1 MPIYEFVCPDCGWEF
16 EELLRNS
23 AEADSTPCP
32 ACDSKYVLKKISVF
46 SAKTNGSGLPPA
58 CTATL
63 IVDQQQEHS
72 RISLRDLAPS
82 RP

>member
-46 SAKTNGSGLPPA
+46 SAKTNGSGF
-58 CTATL
+58 ATGMYSNAYCGPS
-63 IVDQQQEHS
+63 S
-72 RISLRDLAPS
+72 RSTPGS
-82 RP
+82 G